1 MSGRV
6 PAGAPA
12 HRYLL
17 VESQAP
23 QGSRPAGRFLRD
35 ALHLAADGH
44 SVVLLLIEDGVVAAV
59 RGSSTDAQQL
69 QRNGGTVWV
78 DAFSMDQ
85 RAIDRDDLSRGMEVV
100 TMHDVAAKML
110 EPAVRPV
117 WH

>member
-1 MSGRV
+1 MSVDG
-6 PAGAPA
+6 PAGMSM

-23 QGSRPAGRFLRD
+23 QGGRLPARFLQD

-59 RGSSTDAQQL
+59 ADNPTDAQQL
-69 QRNGGTVWV
+69 QGHGGTVWV

-85 RAIDRDDLSRGMEVV
+85 RAIDRNDVSLGMEVV
-100 TMHDVAAKML
+100 TMHDVATMML
-110 EPAVRPV
+110 EPAVQPV